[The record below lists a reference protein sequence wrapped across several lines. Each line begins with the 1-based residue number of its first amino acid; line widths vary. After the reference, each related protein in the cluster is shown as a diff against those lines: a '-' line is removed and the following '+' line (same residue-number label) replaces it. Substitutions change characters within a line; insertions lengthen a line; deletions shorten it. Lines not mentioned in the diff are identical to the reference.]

1 MKSNITA
8 SLWLLVTGIQ
18 QFGFCS
24 FIYYLLTYS
33 RDLSSCGRW
42 SYGCRAM
49 SSVSLLL
56 KLLLSAL
63 KWFFL
68 ALLHFLHSPS
78 SIHWNVI
85 KIFLSVYCYQSEI
98 WHWFTWLLDEAW
110 NEWKKKEL
118 MVYSREQIIDEVRAI
133 TKMESPDLCPA
144 LTQKWQRLSKLIR
157 VCVGL
162 RHVEAG
168 CGLPKEK
175 QKPAWKWFILGRKN
189 ITTSSEWMN
198 Q

>member
-1 MKSNITA
+1 MIIWLQGYERCELAAQVIAFCLEVVLPSPAPFPPLTQFNILECDQNF
-8 SLWLLVTGIQ
+8 SQCVLLPKWNMALIHMATG
-18 QFGFCS
+18 
-24 FIYYLLTYS
+24 
-33 RDLSSCGRW
+33 W
-42 SYGCRAM
+42 S
-49 SSVSLLL
+49 
-56 KLLLSAL
+56 L
-63 KWFFL
+63 KW
-68 ALLHFLHSPS
+68 
-78 SIHWNVI
+78 VEK
-85 KIFLSVYCYQSEI
+85 KI
-98 WHWFTWLLDEAW
+98 
-110 NEWKKKEL
+110 EL

-133 TKMESPDLCPA
+133 TKTESPDLCPA

-168 CGLPKEK
+168 CGLPTEK